1 MTTATYS
8 TFKELKKVIEV
19 CNVCCQLAVEMFF
32 KVMFVCFFGDK
43 YRFISSSNLYNY

>member
-19 CNVCCQLAVEMFF
+19 CNVCCQLAVEKIIMFF
-32 KVMFVCFFGDK
+32 KVMFVFW
-43 YRFISSSNLYNY
+43 R